1 MSEKFNLS
9 KDQKDEMIGMIE
21 LYFEKQGEEI
31 GNLEAMMLLDFF
43 VDKLATKFYNIGV
56 EDCYE
61 YMTTKLDDIF
71 EIQK

>member
-56 EDCYE
+56 EDCHE